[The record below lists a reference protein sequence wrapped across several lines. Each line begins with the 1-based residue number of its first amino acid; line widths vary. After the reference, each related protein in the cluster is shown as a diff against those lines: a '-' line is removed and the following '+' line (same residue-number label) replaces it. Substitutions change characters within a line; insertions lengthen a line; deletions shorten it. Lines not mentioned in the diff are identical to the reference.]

1 MADAAPVLLEGR
13 NLTKRFHAHGGKA
26 LLAVDDVSLSVP
38 ERSTVGIVGES
49 GCGKSTLARLIV
61 GLLKRDDGEI
71 LFDGQY
77 LAHDKRDATATRNI
91 QMVFQDP
98 YSALN
103 PQARSARASACR
115 CGSRATAGRDTRER
129 VGALLEQVGPPR
141 QPRVLLPAPDERRP
155 APARQHRAGAGA
167 RTRSWSCAT
176 RRCRRWTSRSRRRS

>member
-13 NLTKRFHAHGGKA
+13 NLTKRFHARGGKA
-26 LLAVDDVSLSVP
+26 LLAVDDASLSVP

-103 PQARSARASACR
+103 PKASIGESIGLPLR
-115 CGSRATAGRDTRER
+115 VQGHGRRDTRER
-129 VGALLEQVGPPR
+129 VGALARASGPPR

-155 APARQHRAGAGA
+155 APAREHRAGAGA
-167 RTRSWSCAT
+167 PSEAGRAAT
-176 RRCRRWTSRSRRRS
+176 RRSRRWTSRSRRRS